1 VEEKEA
7 EEMEVVKVDV
17 MAAETV
23 GETVGGGEEAMEVGV
38 REEVKAGGGAAR
50 AGGGGGGEGGG
61 GGGGRGGGG
70 AAKAEEM
77 EAEMEVAA
85 KVTAAAAAKVVRFA
99 RQPSPY

>member
-1 VEEKEA
+1 MAGIA
-7 EEMEVVKVDV
+7 EVLESEP
-17 MAAETV
+17 ESRLSEV
-23 GETVGGGEEAMEVGV
+23 GERVEGGEEAMEGGG
-38 REEVKAGGGAAR
+38 REEVKAV
-50 AGGGGGGEGGG
+50 
-61 GGGGRGGGG
+61 GG

>member
-1 VEEKEA
+1 VAAEKEVAVVVEEKEA

-23 GETVGGGEEAMEVGV
+23 GETVEVGEEAMEVGV
-38 REEVKAGGGAAR
+38 REEVKAV
-50 AGGGGGGEGGG
+50 
-61 GGGGRGGGG
+61 GG

>member
-1 VEEKEA
+1 VVRGGGGAVAGERGVAVVVEEEEA
-7 EEMEVVKVDV
+7 GEMEVVKVDV

-23 GETVGGGEEAMEVGV
+23 GETVEVGEEAMEVGV
-38 REEVKAGGGAAR
+38 REEVKAV
-50 AGGGGGGEGGG
+50 
-61 GGGGRGGGG
+61 GG